1 MGELAKEGLAL
12 DRSEAGQK
20 PGARLNK
27 KKKKKESY
35 YSHDLFY
42 TTLIR

>member
-20 PGARLNK
+20 PGARLNIYK
-27 KKKKKESY
+27 KKKS
-35 YSHDLFY
+35 L
-42 TTLIR
+42 TIRTIFLTRS